1 MKSGIVQAAALAA
14 LVVGFAS
21 GARAQDP
28 AGRAGEDL
36 WRLEAGEPAETSR
49 AGARV
54 AVRAR
59 RFRAYRLDR
68 EGMAARLA
76 AAPEESAR
84 VPRERRLTLALPR
97 PDGHFVRFAIQASP
111 VMEPGLAAKHPDIET
126 YSGRGLD
133 DPATTVRL
141 DLTPLGFH
149 ASVRGPGGAWYV
161 DPYYHLDQSLYA
173 TYFRRDV
180 PRSEYPLVEPEE
192 AAEELAGDAAIAE
205 ALAGGPDLT
214 VGDQLRT
221 YRLALVT
228 DPAYAT
234 YFGGPPNVTPAKV
247 TLINRV
253 TQIYEDETSIRLVLV
268 ANNDLLNLDTQALA
282 TGADGPCGT
291 AACFTTAQISSC
303 SSLARIRIVIGQI
316 IGAGSYDIGHLALG
330 GPGGG
335 VANLGVVGQSGKAQG
350 CTGVTTPVGDLF
362 AVDYVAHEMGHQFG
376 GGHTFNGTQS
386 NCSGGNRSAT
396 NSVEPGSGSSIM
408 AYAGICASDDLQPHS
423 DPYWSQRSFQQ
434 IVTYTSASL
443 GAINEVQTVSLRGF
457 DTDSDSFTIR
467 YSGSDSVPI
476 VRGTNYT
483 AAGIASAIQGIA
495 TWPGGTVSVANFGGG
510 GSPTDNGFQVTF
522 NSAPLAGTS
531 VSPLSLT
538 NLNGV
543 TGFVGETD
551 KGGPVDNKGSTIT
564 STGNSAPSVTAP
576 ATFTIPLRTPF
587 ALTGSAADADGDT
600 LTYLW
605 EQTDRGGTAGTGL
618 TSNTKTDGPLF
629 RQFSVAANVTASGTL
644 QYDSPGENAVTTSP
658 TRVFPDIVQILAN
671 DTNAESGTCGS
682 LDCFSEFLPTASY
695 VGFAGVN
702 ASPLSLHFRLTARD
716 GNPGA
721 GGVASAD
728 TTLLLAANA
737 GPFLVV
743 NPNTALTWT
752 GNTSQLVTWAV
763 ANTDVAPVSATNV
776 AILLSVDGGLSFP
789 YVLAASTPNDGSA
802 TITVPNVSTTQA
814 RVMVVPVGNVF
825 FDVSNANFTIVA
837 GTPAPVVTDD
847 APGGGAPAFFGGPV
861 SPTVTVSAT
870 DADSLG
876 TALNASAPG
885 LPTGLTL
892 AVATTTPGP
901 PGARTWTVSGNVTAP
916 PATYP
921 VTVTVTDEAA
931 DVGTTTFDIVVSRA
945 PTTTALASSAN
956 PANGAQGV
964 TFTAAVTVGTPA
976 GGVPTGTITFRDGPA
991 TLAIVSLDASGQA
1004 VLTTASLSPGT
1015 HPITAQYSGD
1025 ANRNASTSNV
1035 VNQDIVIPA
1044 VSYFTLTPCRVVDTR
1059 GGAPVAGPALGG
1071 QTTRSLALAG
1081 SCGIPATAK
1090 AVSITLTVTQPT
1102 AGGNLRLFPAG
1113 IPVPFVASINYSTG
1127 QTRGNNAVVPLSA
1140 SGAIDAFVAQPAGTT
1155 VHLIVDVNGYF
1166 E

>member
-1 MKSGIVQAAALAA
+1 MKSGIVRAAALAGM
-14 LVVGFAS
+14 VTSFGS
-21 GARAQDP
+21 GASAQDP
-28 AGRAGEDL
+28 SGRAGEDL
-36 WRLEAGEPAETSR
+36 WRLERGEPSETSS

-68 EGMAARLA
+68 EAMAARLGE
-76 AAPEESAR
+76 APEESAR
-84 VPRERRLTLALPR
+84 VPRERRLALALPR
-97 PDGHFVRFAIQASP
+97 PDGTFVRFAIQESP
-111 VMEPGLAAKHPDIET
+111 VMEPGLAAKHPDVRT
-126 YSGRGLD
+126 YSGRGID
-133 DPATTVRL
+133 DPAATIRL

-149 ASVRGPGGAWYV
+149 ASVRGPGGAWYI
-161 DPYYHLDQSLYA
+161 DPFYHLDQSLYA

-192 AAEELAGDAAIAE
+192 AAAELAGDAAIAE
-205 ALAGGPDLT
+205 ALGTEPELT

-234 YFGGPPNVTPAKV
+234 YFGGSPNVTPAKV
-247 TLINRV
+247 TLVNRV
-253 TQIYEDETSIRLVLV
+253 TQIYEDETSIRLALV
-268 ANNDLLNLDTQALA
+268 ANNDLLNLDTPALA

-291 AACFTTAQISSC
+291 AACFTAGQVSSC
-303 SSLARIRIVIGQI
+303 SSLARIRIVIGQL
-316 IGAGSYDIGHLALG
+316 IGAGNYDIGHLALG

-335 VANLGVVGQSGKAQG
+335 VANLGVVGQGGKAQG

-376 GGHTFNGTQS
+376 GGHTFNGVQS
-386 NCSGGNRSAT
+386 NCSGGNRSAS

-408 AYAGICASDDLQPHS
+408 AYAGICATDDLQPHS

-457 DTDSDSFTIR
+457 GTDGDSFTIR
-467 YSGSDSVPI
+467 YNGSDSVPI

-495 TWPGGTVSVANFGGG
+495 TWPGGTVTVANFGGG

-522 NSAPLAGTS
+522 NGGPLAGAN

-538 NLNGV
+538 NLSGV

-564 STGNSAPSVTAP
+564 PTGNSPPVVTAP

-587 ALTGSAADADGDT
+587 ALTGSATDPDGDT

-605 EQTDRGGTAGTGL
+605 EQTDRGGTTGTGL
-618 TSNTKTDGPLF
+618 TSNAKTDGPLF
-629 RQFSVAANVTASGTL
+629 RQFGTAANVTLAGTL
-644 QYDSPGENAVTTSP
+644 QYYSPGENAVTTSP

-671 DTNAESGTCGS
+671 DTNADSGSCGS
-682 LDCFSEFLPTASY
+682 VDCFSEYLPTASY

-737 GPFLVV
+737 GPFRVV
-743 NPNTALTWT
+743 NPNTPLTWT

-763 ANTDVAPVSATNV
+763 ANTDIAPVSAANV

-789 YVLAASTPNDGSA
+789 YALAATTPNDGSQ
-802 TITVPNVSTTQA
+802 TITVPNVSTAQA
-814 RVMVVPVGNVF
+814 RVMVVAVGNVF
-825 FDVSNANFTIVA
+825 FDISNADFTIVA
-837 GTPAPVVTDD
+837 GAPAPLVTDD
-847 APGGGAPAFFGGPV
+847 AAGGGAPALFGGPV

-876 TALNASAPG
+876 TALNATAPG
-885 LPTGLTL
+885 LPAGLSL
-892 AVATTTPGP
+892 AVATTTSGP
-901 PGARTWTVSGNVTAP
+901 PGARTWTVAGNVTAP

-921 VTVTVTDEAA
+921 VTVTVADEAA
-931 DVGTTTFDIVVSRA
+931 RVGTTTFNIVVSRA

-964 TFTAAVTVGTPA
+964 TLTATVTATTPA
-976 GGVPTGTITFRDGPA
+976 GGVPTGSVIFRNGPA
-991 TLAIVSLDASGQA
+991 TLATVNLDASGQA
-1004 VLTTASLSPGT
+1004 VLTTASLAVGT
-1015 HPITAQYSGD
+1015 HPITAEYSGD
-1025 ANRNASTSNV
+1025 ANRNASTSSV
-1035 VNQDIVIPA
+1035 LNQGIVIPA

-1059 GGAPVAGPALGG
+1059 GGAPVPGPALVG
-1071 QTTRSLALAG
+1071 QTTRSLTLAG
-1081 SCGIPATAK
+1081 SCGIPAAAK

-1102 AGGNLRLFPAG
+1102 AGGNLRLFPSG
-1113 IPVPFVASINYSTG
+1113 TPVPFVASINYSAG
-1127 QTRGNNAVVPLSA
+1127 QTRGNNAVVPLSVG
-1140 SGAIDAFVAQPAGTT
+1140 GAIDAFAAQPGGTT